1 MESSGII
8 FSLTY
13 ICVLCMLEYGLLSV
27 ESQDIISL
35 PVQKLII
42 VTLTGKLSQ
51 KYVMFQ
57 QKEKIL
63 SCHNANRILKKKIMS
78 PKLERL
84 FKGRVYKGKNW
95 CFLPQM

>member
-1 MESSGII
+1 
-8 FSLTY
+8 
-13 ICVLCMLEYGLLSV
+13 
-27 ESQDIISL
+27 
-35 PVQKLII
+35 
-42 VTLTGKLSQ
+42 
-51 KYVMFQ
+51 MFQ